1 MEDST
6 EALKSSDTVDPEPSN
21 DSADLERLQEYESS
35 HTCER
40 NYWELE
46 NYKY

>member
-1 MEDST
+1 MEDSI
-6 EALKSSDTVDPEPSN
+6 EDLKSSDTLDIETNS
-21 DSADLERLQEYESS
+21 DSADLERLQEYENS
-35 HTCER
+35 HNCER